1 MNADTP
7 IPPHRPLPVWAVVE
21 RSYRYVWE
29 HRSLF
34 ALPVLALFAAILGI
48 SFVAQTAMDGGT
60 TPRSA
65 TDSFGFGGA
74 FLALGADLALVVLS
88 IAFVVGVHR
97 TVLLDEVRGGTAF
110 FRWDENLRRYL
121 WTLVLLIVAPVPA
134 IFGAGIGVAVVA
146 AILGVLLIKS
156 DAGMGAYGIYFIAM
170 MAISVFATI
179 FISLRLSLALPAAAL
194 GDAKRLTLSWQATKG
209 NTARLFAVSFL
220 TWMPFFI
227 LSMVV
232 AVPEM
237 GDMVSAILAGRD
249 PTPPQP
255 GIVALAFSAALQ
267 AISIPILTTMLSL
280 CYDVLVRGGGP
291 VSPQNQ

>member
-1 MNADTP
+1 MNDDAVVP
-7 IPPHRPLPVWAVVE
+7 IRRRLPVWAVVE

-29 HRSLF
+29 HQALF
-34 ALPVLALFAAILGI
+34 ALPVLALFIATLGI

-60 TPRSA
+60 TPPSV
-65 TDSFGFGGA
+65 TDPSVFGGA
-74 FLALGADLALVVLS
+74 FLALGADLALIILS

-97 TVLLDEVRGGTAF
+97 TVLLDEIRGGTGF

-121 WTLVLLIVAPVPA
+121 WTLVLLVFAPVPA
-134 IFGAGIGVAVVA
+134 ILGAGIGVAVVA

-170 MAISVFATI
+170 MAISLFATI

-237 GDMVSAILAGRD
+237 GDMIAAILAGRA
-249 PTPPQP
+249 PAPPQP
-255 GIVALAFSAALQ
+255 GIIALAFSAALQ
-267 AISIPILTTMLSL
+267 AVSIPILTTMLSL

-291 VSPQNQ
+291 VSSQPQ

>member
-1 MNADTP
+1 MNADTLTA
-7 IPPHRPLPVWAVVE
+7 PHRPLPVWAVVE

-29 HRSLF
+29 HRTLF
-34 ALPVLALFAAILGI
+34 ALPVLALFAVTLGI
-48 SFVAQTAMDGGT
+48 SLVDQTAMGDGA
-60 TPRSA
+60 TPPSA
-65 TDSFGFGGA
+65 TDSSGFGGT
-74 FLALGADLALVVLS
+74 FLALGADLALIVLS

-121 WTLVLLIVAPVPA
+121 WTLILLVFAPVPA
-134 IFGAGIGVAVVA
+134 ILGAGIGVAVVA
-146 AILGVLLIKS
+146 AILGVLLVKS
-156 DAGMGAYGIYFIAM
+156 DAGMGAYGVYIIAM

-194 GDAKRLTLSWQATKG
+194 GEVNRLTLSWKATKG
-209 NTARLFAVSFL
+209 NTTRLFAVSFL

-227 LSMVV
+227 LSMAV

-237 GDMVSAILAGRD
+237 GDMVSALLAGRD
-249 PTPPQP
+249 PAPPQP
-255 GIVALAFSAALQ
+255 GIIALAFSAALQ
-267 AISIPILTTMLSL
+267 AVSIPILTTMLSL

-291 VSPQNQ
+291 VSPQTL